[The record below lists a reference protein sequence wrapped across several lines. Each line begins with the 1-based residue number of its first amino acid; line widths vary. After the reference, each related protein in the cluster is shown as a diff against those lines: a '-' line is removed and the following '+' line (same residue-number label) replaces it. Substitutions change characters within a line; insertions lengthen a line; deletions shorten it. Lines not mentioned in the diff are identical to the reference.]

1 MIAVQHRRRLAWA
14 KTSLA
19 NMLNPAPAPLR
30 QGFILARIAWPE
42 QRHSAVACA
51 GSISTS
57 KALTA
62 IVAPWLDIFIRT
74 AAQRPSA

>member
-1 MIAVQHRRRLAWA
+1 MIAVQNRRCLAWA
-14 KTSLA
+14 KPISPD
-19 NMLNPAPAPLR
+19 MLNPASAPLR
-30 QGFILARIAWPE
+30 QGFILARIARPE

-62 IVAPWLDIFIRT
+62 IVAPWLAIFIRT